1 MTASTAPRPP
11 AADHMPAQG
20 AALGDLVDRALI
32 ALLALD
38 PCRLSK
44 VDYDPALDREDAGAR
59 LSGLLGR
66 RIVHRC
72 SDREHH
78 FVDVESRCAV
88 RLVVVRSDAGK
99 PVTLMADS
107 SPAHGAEP
115 GLYERLVDAA
125 RRGTA
130 ADHGHPP
137 TVSAGRPVGEP
148 PADVPTQPAE
158 DALT

>member
-11 AADHMPAQG
+11 AADHMPAQD
-20 AALGDLVDRALI
+20 AALDDLVDRALVT
-32 ALLALD
+32 LLALH
-38 PCRLSK
+38 PRRLSP

-72 SDREHH
+72 SDREHL

-88 RLVVVRSDAGK
+88 RLVVVRSDAGT
-99 PVTLMADS
+99 PVTWMAE
-107 SPAHGAEP
+107 SPARGAEQ
-115 GLYERLVDAA
+115 GLYEHLVDAA
-125 RRGTA
+125 RRGAA

-137 TVSAGRPVGEP
+137 TAGAGRPVGEM